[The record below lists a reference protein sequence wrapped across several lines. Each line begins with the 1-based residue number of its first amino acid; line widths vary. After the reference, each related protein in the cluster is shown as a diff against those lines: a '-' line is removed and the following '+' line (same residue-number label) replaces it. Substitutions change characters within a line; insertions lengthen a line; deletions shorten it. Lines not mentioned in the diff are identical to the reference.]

1 MSSNFIQEELSM
13 AYVRAVIFGAGFNLT
28 LPVKDLFGIDGTV
41 ISMAGGVNRVDFQ
54 LKATTNFHF
63 SGNDV
68 LYDLRVEDY
77 NRLVKEDDV
86 PRVLILY
93 VMPRENS
100 EWIVQNRSQL
110 CLRECAYWVSLMG
123 KAPSRNASTVRVY
136 APAANV
142 FDQNGLQNMFR
153 QLVFGG

>member
-1 MSSNFIQEELSM
+1 MPSNFIQEELSM

-28 LPVKDLFGIDGTV
+28 PPVKDVFGIDGTV
-41 ISMAGGVNRVDFQ
+41 VSMAGGVNRIDFQ

-77 NRLVKEDDV
+77 NRLVREDDV

-93 VMPRENS
+93 VMPADNS
-100 EWIVQNRSQL
+100 QWLIQSQSEL
-110 CLRECAYWVSLMG
+110 CLKECAYWLCLMG
-123 KAPSRNASTVRVY
+123 EPQSRNVSTVRVSVSM
-136 APAANV
+136 ANV
-142 FDQNGLQNMFR
+142 FDQNG
-153 QLVFGG
+153 

>member
-1 MSSNFIQEELSM
+1 MPSNFIQEELSM

-28 LPVKDLFGIDGTV
+28 LPVKDVFGIDGTV
-41 ISMAGGVNRVDFQ
+41 VSMAGGVNRIDFQ

-77 NRLVKEDDV
+77 NRLVREDDV

-93 VMPRENS
+93 VMPADNS
-100 EWIVQNRSQL
+100 QWLIQSQSEL
-110 CLRECAYWVSLMG
+110 CLKECAYWLCLMG
-123 KAPSRNASTVRVY
+123 EPQSRNVSTVRVSVSM
-136 APAANV
+136 ANV
-142 FDQNGLQNMFR
+142 FDQNG
-153 QLVFGG
+153 

>member
-1 MSSNFIQEELSM
+1 M
-13 AYVRAVIFGAGFNLT
+13 
-28 LPVKDLFGIDGTV
+28 
-41 ISMAGGVNRVDFQ
+41 
-54 LKATTNFHF
+54 
-63 SGNDV
+63 

-123 KAPSRNASTVRVY
+123 KAPSRNASTERVY